1 MVGWLTAAAATF
13 ATCSVLHQAIAQ
25 GLNKL
30 KFINIFVLMQP
41 LNIITDNK
49 TFNIITASVLIVHN
63 ELVEEQIAYGT
74 TVRNIAAN

>member
-1 MVGWLTAAAATF
+1 
-13 ATCSVLHQAIAQ
+13 
-25 GLNKL
+25 
-30 KFINIFVLMQP
+30 MQP